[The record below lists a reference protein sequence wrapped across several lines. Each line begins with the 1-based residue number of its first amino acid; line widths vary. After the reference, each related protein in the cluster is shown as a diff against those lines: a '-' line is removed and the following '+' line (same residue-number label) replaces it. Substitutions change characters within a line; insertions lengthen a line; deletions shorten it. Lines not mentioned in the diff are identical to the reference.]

1 MTTALVAAAALLMLP
16 EAPRSAEDLMVLFT
30 RELCLVEQDRF
41 NVAERYVPADWTIT
55 RRSEELGV
63 TFGVHGPGP
72 RHDKLELEW
81 RGRVGTA
88 QMWLRV
94 NKSDYEDPR
103 LRDHSW
109 ATFGVSPDTAV
120 NLSRFQQRL
129 SMTMTP
135 RGEAHV
141 GGGHDGGGL
150 GDFVVPAQPRTY
162 RYLQH
167 YIIAAQQPNPHVQT
181 TARHFYGEGYPE
193 QLLDVS
199 CSTAFV
205 PIAG

>member
-1 MTTALVAAAALLMLP
+1 MLP
-16 EAPRSAEDLMVLFT
+16 EAPRSAEELMVLFA

-41 NVAERYVPADWTIT
+41 SVAEQYVPADWAIT
-55 RRSEELGV
+55 RRSERLGV
-63 TFGVHGPGP
+63 TYSIDAPIP
-72 RHDKLELEW
+72 RQDQLELEW

-94 NKSDYEDPR
+94 TKYDNEDPA
-103 LRDHSW
+103 LRDHSM

-120 NLSRFQQRL
+120 DLARFQQRL

-135 RGEAHV
+135 RFEAFV
-141 GGGHDGGGL
+141 GGGHDGAVF
-150 GDFVVPAQPRTY
+150 GDFVLPAQPRTY
-162 RYLQH
+162 GYLQH
-167 YIIAAQQPNPHVQT
+167 YLITAQQPNAQVQT

-193 QLLDVS
+193 QLLDLS